1 VIDRGTVELLE
12 GGSALTIGTVRSD
25 GVPHAARAWGLD
37 LLAHDPMRVRV
48 LLDAHDTGTIENL
61 QPGANVAVTATSVP
75 TFHSVQLKGTSRG
88 IRATGD
94 GDAERFARYERSF
107 YDDIETADRTPR
119 HLMERLSPE
128 ELVAVEL
135 DITEVYD
142 QTPGPGAGQE
152 LESGGT

>member
-25 GVPHAARAWGLD
+25 GAPHAARAWGLD
-37 LLAHDPMRVRV
+37 VLAFDPMRIRV
-48 LLDAHDTGTIENL
+48 LLAAHDAGTIENL
-61 QPGANVAVTATSVP
+61 EPGAEVAVTATSVP
-75 TFHSVQLKGTSRG
+75 TFQSVQLKGTSRG
-88 IRATGD
+88 ITATAD
-94 GDAERFARYERSF
+94 GDAERFSRYERSF

-119 HLMERLSPE
+119 HLLERLSPE
-128 ELVAVEL
+128 ELVAMEL
-135 DITEVYD
+135 DIVEVFD